1 MNQDSRDR
9 KRSSSLTEHGSRQR
23 MKTDV
28 LPKNHSYAQKPP
40 RDQTTAFY
48 EELNETCID
57 LMARYTYSP
66 CSALP
71 SRLPTAEF
79 LLNGGISKSWMLGNT
94 LVTITTSGC
103 TEKVLKHGV
112 CDKCWSLCSS
122 HNNSKIAR
130 YARSNSS
137 TDEKDLFLGRQSS
150 GDKDDNSIKSN
161 AEEKKEVP
169 ICACWCQ
176 GWAEVLIRRPTG
188 EILFVRGINF
198 CKKIIRSFINL

>member
-1 MNQDSRDR
+1 MNQDSSDR
-9 KRSSSLTEHGSRQR
+9 KRSSSLTEPGSRR
-23 MKTDV
+23 HMKPDAPT
-28 LPKNHSYAQKPP
+28 KNPTFIQKSP
-40 RDQTTAFY
+40 RDKTVLTFY

-137 TDEKDLFLGRQSS
+137 TDEKDLFLGRQGS
-150 GDKDDNSIKSN
+150 GEKDDKSN
-161 AEEKKEVP
+161 VEEKKEIP

-188 EILFVRGINF
+188 E
-198 CKKIIRSFINL
+198 KSK